1 MLAQPTAHLATLYE
15 ISQIINSTLDL
26 NEVLDLVMSQVTIV
40 TGAERG
46 FLMLRNNEDGQMAFR
61 VARGIDQQ
69 DIEDPDFQVSRSVV
83 NRVASTGRP
92 VLTDNAAQDM
102 RFSGMKSIMIKGLRS
117 VLCVPLQVKGRTTGL
132 VYVDNRLHAGIFDE
146 NDLDLL
152 VAFANQ
158 AAIAIENA
166 RLYQMAVEKGRME
179 QELQM
184 AREIQRSLLPAEP
197 PDLPGYEL
205 AADWQAA
212 REVAGDFYDFIE
224 LTESDQLG
232 VLIADVSDKG
242 APAAIYMAVARSLI
256 RGNAAGASTPL
267 EAIRRANRQIVA
279 DSRAG
284 MFVTAF
290 YLLFSPNS
298 GRVRYVNAGHN
309 LPLLRRASG
318 EIVELEMGGMA
329 LGWFVENPLVE
340 RELILEPGDLLVLYT
355 DGVTDA
361 CNVAQEEF
369 GLQRLWNLVATCGEL
384 GAEETLD
391 CINRAVSR
399 FVGDAPAADD
409 ITLVVIRRN

>member
-1 MLAQPTAHLATLYE
+1 MFAQPTAHLATLYE

-26 NEVLDLVMSQVTIV
+26 NEVLDLVMSQVTTV

-242 APAAIYMAVARSLI
+242 APAAIFMAVARSLI

-298 GRVRYVNAGHN
+298 GRVQYVNAGHN

-318 EIVELEMGGMA
+318 ELVELEMGGMA

-361 CNVAQEEF
+361 CNLAKEEF
-369 GLQRLWNLVATCGEL
+369 GLQRLWNLVDTCGEL
-384 GAEETLD
+384 GAQETLD